1 MNKAFR
7 ILWSHTRQAFV
18 VADEY
23 ASTGGKRSGTR
34 LLLAGAG
41 AVLLAAS
48 PGAVLAAN
56 LCTSLNNTISAP
68 SSGDDCSL
76 TSSASVSILGTGVLI
91 ATGNAISAA
100 GDFESISNN
109 GSIQGSDYGIF
120 LNASGRLIDNSG
132 LIRGGTSGIAIQSGS
147 RVESL
152 NNSGTIEGLSAA
164 AIYMDGYAGINEI
177 RNTGTIRGSTFGIH
191 LGYTG
196 KMDRIVNQAGGT
208 IRGDDVGIQ
217 LGSNAEIYDSIT
229 NSGTIQ
235 GDRFSIFDSNYS
247 TRLDSLFIEGND
259 TARLLGDVVA
269 ENTNVLVKSG
279 AVFSSTNAFEVE
291 SFTIER
297 NATLNM
303 GTGIS
308 SSGDLADGF
317 TVSDGFTNNGTL
329 ALASGVTGS
338 IHGDYTQSTSG
349 ALKIGVDD
357 NTTFG
362 KLVVDRTAE
371 LASNAKIAVNV
382 SSPNYNFSVDSLQ
395 DVLSAGTLNSDG
407 SFAVSDNSL
416 LFDFGAVKDGNTVDL
431 TISATERPGNGLIEG
446 IVTDLGN
453 TPAVGAA
460 KVLDQAIGNDPESEL
475 AGHFV
480 GLTSEQEV
488 SDAVTQTL
496 PTVAGNTSNAIGN
509 TLSGIN
515 RVVQA
520 RQAGNSGLSSGD
532 AVADD
537 NLWIKTFGAWA
548 DQDSR
553 DGISGFDA
561 NTQGL
566 AIGADAALD
575 AHTRLGLAFAYAQTN
590 LNGDSAIAPQ
600 SADIDTFQLIGY
612 GSYALTA
619 DTELNV
625 QLDGGQNRTSS
636 KRQMPFADASAKA
649 DYDGYNVHAGIG
661 IGHSLRLNE
670 QLTFIP
676 SARADY
682 TWIGSESYH
691 EKGAGALDLD
701 VDSNDAEELLLSVDG
716 KLDYRITEA
725 TVISANLG
733 AGYDLIDE
741 DSAITSTYAGAPGAA
756 FKTPGMDLEPWLA
769 RAGLGLSHTLA
780 GGTEVSL
787 RYDAEARSDFTNQGA
802 SVKARWAF

>member
-1 MNKAFR
+1 
-7 ILWSHTRQAFV
+7 
-18 VADEY
+18 
-23 ASTGGKRSGTR
+23 
-34 LLLAGAG
+34 
-41 AVLLAAS
+41 
-48 PGAVLAAN
+48 
-56 LCTSLNNTISAP
+56 
-68 SSGDDCSL
+68 
-76 TSSASVSILGTGVLI
+76 
-91 ATGNAISAA
+91 
-100 GDFESISNN
+100 
-109 GSIQGSDYGIF
+109 
-120 LNASGRLIDNSG
+120 
-132 LIRGGTSGIAIQSGS
+132 
-147 RVESL
+147 
-152 NNSGTIEGLSAA
+152 
-164 AIYMDGYAGINEI
+164 
-177 RNTGTIRGSTFGIH
+177 
-191 LGYTG
+191 
-196 KMDRIVNQAGGT
+196 
-208 IRGDDVGIQ
+208 
-217 LGSNAEIYDSIT
+217 
-229 NSGTIQ
+229 
-235 GDRFSIFDSNYS
+235 
-247 TRLDSLFIEGND
+247 
-259 TARLLGDVVA
+259 
-269 ENTNVLVKSG
+269 
-279 AVFSSTNAFEVE
+279 
-291 SFTIER
+291 
-297 NATLNM
+297 TLNM
-303 GTGIS
+303 SSGTS
-308 SSGDLADGF
+308 SSGDLSNGF
-317 TVSDGFTNNGTL
+317 TVSQGFSNAGTL
-329 ALASGVTGS
+329 SLAANVTGS
-338 IHGDYTQSTSG
+338 IHGDYTQAASG
-349 ALKIGVDD
+349 ALKIGVASDSSY
-357 NTTFG
+357 G
-362 KLVVDRTAE
+362 KLTVDGAAT
-371 LASNAKIAVNV
+371 LVSNAKVVVDV
-382 SSPNYNFSVDSLQ
+382 SSPSYSFSSQSLQ

-407 SFAVSDNSL
+407 TFAVSDNSL
-416 LFDFGAVKDGNTVDL
+416 LFNFGAVKDGNTVDL
-431 TISATERPGNGLIEG
+431 TLSKGSSVLDSVISA
-446 IVTDLGN
+446 GN

-460 KVLDQAIGNDPESEL
+460 KALDQAIGDDPDGEL

-612 GSYALTA
+612 GSYALAA

-636 KRQMPFADASAKA
+636 KRHMPFADARASA

-701 VDSNDAEELLLSVDG
+701 VDSNDAEALLLSVDG

-733 AGYDLIDE
+733 AGYDVIDE

-756 FKTPGMDLEPWLA
+756 F
-769 RAGLGLSHTLA
+769 
-780 GGTEVSL
+780 
-787 RYDAEARSDFTNQGA
+787 
-802 SVKARWAF
+802 